1 MNLSAQDHQT
11 FFTCDGD
18 IGKPD
23 MEIMA
28 TAWRER
34 DPVSRIKSA
43 RDALSKN
50 SECVTAM
57 ILLAEEDASTLV
69 EVESIFKNALKI
81 AEANYRKSQAL
92 LQHHHSSIQYES
104 QHRRDANVLIYIRRR
119 LAMTARKLGRLKE
132 ASKMMRDLIKEFPLM
147 NVFNIHENL
156 VETLLELQA
165 YADVQ
170 AVLAKYDGEYT

>member
-34 DPVSRIKSA
+34 DPASRIKSA
-43 RDALSKN
+43 RDALTKN

-69 EVESIFKNALKI
+69 EVESIFKNALKL
-81 AEANYRKSQAL
+81 AETNYRKSQAL